1 MGNLLC
7 CDPEEPNK
15 PRAFTDNNGNYQ
27 TNNYE
32 NAADNLGSHQNFSS
46 DHLRSVGSASQ
57 TPHNQTG
64 TTGQDANSTNNA
76 NNANTNSIQFEEQQ
90 RALLQERL
98 ERRLERIVNDAG
110 RGMIHISGGVAARAA
125 GSSSA
130 GGMVMGSSMGGR
142 GGYYYDKNYA
152 EKVWDHLM
160 GTGRGGAGG
169 GLKARCQEFGNDAVA
184 KEAKVVLGS
193 VPKGALRDGQDVME
207 VMRGGGETAREQLEL
222 LMKDDRAEN
231 FLASVFQEEGGF
243 QNFAAGSGLPIV
255 EYVL

>member
-1 MGNLLC
+1 M
-7 CDPEEPNK
+7 
-15 PRAFTDNNGNYQ
+15 
-27 TNNYE
+27 
-32 NAADNLGSHQNFSS
+32 
-46 DHLRSVGSASQ
+46 
-57 TPHNQTG
+57 
-64 TTGQDANSTNNA
+64 
-76 NNANTNSIQFEEQQ
+76 
-90 RALLQERL
+90 
-98 ERRLERIVNDAG
+98 ERIVNDAG

-125 GSSSA
+125 GSSST

-169 GLKARCQEFGNDAVA
+169 GLKARCKEFGNDAVE
-184 KEAKVVLGS
+184 EAKMVLKS

-207 VMRGGGETAREQLEL
+207 VMRGSGEAAREQLEL
-222 LMKDDRAEN
+222 LTKDDRAEN